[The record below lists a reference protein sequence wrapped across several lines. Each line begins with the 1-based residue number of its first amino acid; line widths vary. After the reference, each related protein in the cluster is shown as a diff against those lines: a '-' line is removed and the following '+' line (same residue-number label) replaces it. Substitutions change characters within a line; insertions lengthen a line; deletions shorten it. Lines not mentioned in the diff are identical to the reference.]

1 MGEKIY
7 GMKYYTEI
15 AGGSTMFENFNSH
28 LSSKMYM
35 VIDEPNKVSAK
46 NRNLLKNYITSNKK
60 EVRAKYQDAQILED
74 YTNFVFTCNEI
85 PDDLLEFDDRRFFV
99 IQHTGVHV
107 QDLEYSSRLVKAI
120 DENYLDFYH
129 LLKLRT
135 INTFRVGRSPPQTKI
150 KKKLRYSN
158 IDPVF
163 QYIRYLIKKADVR
176 MERGIFG
183 SHEKRADFFA
193 SCQKWCASEK
203 IKHPAWKDVRTLQK
217 VLQTKFPD
225 HNWESTRKVDGVT
238 ARVFVFPIA
247 DVIKQWLI
255 GANLW
260 MTEEEHEQED
270 TAERDAA
277 KEYQEARQIEI
288 TESQEEELEKN
299 LANTDFVT
307 DLCANMAKLTTQ
319 GSITKDEAKIRAKT
333 KEEFEND
340 PEMNAESYQTLLSE
354 RLQALSIKR
363 GAQKP
368 AKTNVVENLI
378 DLSDGENP
386 IDDEITEE
394 DDEYAAMLSKM
405 IEMEEQYAEI
415 LRENERT
422 QHVRQMDWESDHW
435 DEE

>member
-1 MGEKIY
+1 
-7 GMKYYTEI
+7 
-15 AGGSTMFENFNSH
+15 
-28 LSSKMYM
+28 
-35 VIDEPNKVSAK
+35 
-46 NRNLLKNYITSNKK
+46 
-60 EVRAKYQDAQILED
+60 
-74 YTNFVFTCNEI
+74 
-85 PDDLLEFDDRRFFV
+85 
-99 IQHTGVHV
+99 
-107 QDLEYSSRLVKAI
+107 
-120 DENYLDFYH
+120 
-129 LLKLRT
+129 
-135 INTFRVGRSPPQTKI
+135 
-150 KKKLRYSN
+150 
-158 IDPVF
+158 
-163 QYIRYLIKKADVR
+163 
-176 MERGIFG
+176 
-183 SHEKRADFFA
+183 
-193 SCQKWCASEK
+193 
-203 IKHPAWKDVRTLQK
+203 
-217 VLQTKFPD
+217 
-225 HNWESTRKVDGVT
+225 
-238 ARVFVFPIA
+238 
-247 DVIKQWLI
+247 
-255 GANLW
+255 